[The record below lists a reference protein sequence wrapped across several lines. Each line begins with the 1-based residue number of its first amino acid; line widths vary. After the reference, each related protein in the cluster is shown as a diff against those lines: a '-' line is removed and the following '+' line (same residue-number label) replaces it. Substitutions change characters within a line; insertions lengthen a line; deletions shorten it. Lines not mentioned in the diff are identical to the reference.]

1 MPWCPHIPLPVVTPH
16 LLAPTLGLWGPS
28 RPVPQFPSTTMGH
41 FMPQEA
47 TAHPGSRAERQE
59 PDVPAGWPSARR
71 ATRNTSCI
79 DGGAA
84 IQRGEAL
91 PGGSPSHRCPPILS
105 HRAGPPRPPDTDS
118 IRMDT
123 EQHEGR
129 RGAGWERAA
138 GSGGERLWGRGDGSP
153 GLSASSAGLCLAC
166 TGDGGCSAGP
176 LPRSPALGGLDPA
189 SSPADCPSAEPRR
202 PRGGSRAS
210 PEGLKR
216 ASASASAGAGW
227 GLSFGKTTGSGGRR
241 MRRPCWPCRTARSR
255 PACRCC

>member
-1 MPWCPHIPLPVVTPH
+1 M
-16 LLAPTLGLWGPS
+16 A
-28 RPVPQFPSTTMGH
+28 Q
-41 FMPQEA
+41 
-47 TAHPGSRAERQE
+47 PGSRLGR
-59 PDVPAGWPSARR
+59 VPGKPMSPRGGHQPRR

-91 PGGSPSHRCPPILS
+91 PGGPSAVPPLLS
-105 HRAGPPRPPDTDS
+105 HREGPPRPPDTDS

-138 GSGGERLWGRGDGSP
+138 GSGGERLGGLGDGSP

-166 TGDGGCSAGP
+166 TRDGKDARPVPCPAAPLWRGWTRP
-176 LPRSPALGGLDPA
+176 LPTAAAGGR
-189 SSPADCPSAEPRR
+189 DCPSAEPRR